1 MKNLLSLLL
10 VSFILSSCNSQVN
23 SDKHEYV
30 NEDAIISLIENE
42 KIEAI
47 DVRTPG
53 EVDAGYVKGTEYFFD
68 INNTNFKSNIDKLDK
83 NKPYI
88 LICRSG
94 ARSSSAAK
102 YMIAQGFT
110 KVYELK
116 GGLNSWKKF
125 NYLAKGM

>member
-68 INNTNFKSNIDKLDK
+68 INNANFKSNIDKLDK

-125 NYLAKGM
+125 NYLAKNF

>member
-1 MKNLLSLLL
+1 MKHLLSI
-10 VSFILSSCNSQVN
+10 VFITLFLASCNSQVN
-23 SDKHEYV
+23 SEKHEYV
-30 NEDAIISLIENE
+30 NDEALISLLEKE

-53 EVDAGYVKGTEYFFD
+53 KVKASYVKGTQHFYD
-68 INNTNFKSNIDKLDK
+68 INNGDFKSNIDKLDK
-83 NKPYI
+83 NKPFI

-94 ARSSSAAK
+94 ARSGSAAK

-116 GGLNSWKKF
+116 GGLNSWRQSD
-125 NYLAKGM
+125 YLSKGL